1 MKNKTIKKALA
12 IGMSVLMLASTFTPV
27 SVQAAGGWKQNKT
40 GWWWEE
46 DNGSYPTK
54 SWKNIG
60 GTWYY
65 FDGNGYMVT
74 GWLKLPSGWYY
85 LTESGAMATG
95 WVQVGNIWYYM
106 NESGVMQ
113 VDTWIGNN
121 YVDGSGA
128 WIPGKAKTQTGWVK
142 SGNRWWYSHSDGSY
156 TTNDW
161 EVINGSWY
169 YFDGSGWMVTG
180 WLKRPSGWYYLT
192 GSGAMAT
199 GWVQV
204 GSTWYYMNESGVM
217 QADTWIGDNYVGGSG
232 AWIPG
237 KVKTQAGWVKSGNR
251 WWYRHADGGY
261 TMNGWEMI
269 NGTWY
274 YFDGSGW
281 MVTGWKQVNGSW
293 YYMDASGAMVKNA
306 WAGDYY
312 LGADGAMATN
322 TWIGQY
328 YVDGSGKWVPN
339 KQKEPAKQEPTKQE
353 TALQSIS
360 LNQTS
365 LQMWVGGSET
375 LEVNCTPSNTTVD
388 KTVTWKS
395 SNEKV
400 ATVKDGKVEAVGEGE
415 AVITAEVA
423 GKKASCI
430 VKTEQYYHL
439 TYHGNTDFLPVGGY
453 GFLWIGGPD
462 DLIAPYFEIYSLN
475 EDIAT
480 IDENGNLTGI
490 SEGTATIVVEGRE
503 KKGFITVEVK
513 KHAEFQVA
521 YFEQDTYS
529 MKTGDKLQLEVN
541 IVPDNT
547 LIDKLPLWK
556 SSDPTVAE
564 VDGNGVVRAM
574 GIGETRITCILTEH
588 PLTSFG
594 PEGTIPHYVTCTI
607 KVDEVGN
614 NTELEGIQWLYSYD
628 GNKGEYVNVGD
639 IITPNIKVYPVTY
652 PYDLNDLERV

>member
-1 MKNKTIKKALA
+1 MLRRRKNMKNKTIKKALA
-12 IGMSVLMLASTFTPV
+12 IGMSVLMLASTVVPI
-27 SVQAAGGWKQNKT
+27 SAQAASWKQNKT

-46 DNGSYPTK
+46 DHGSYPTN

-65 FDGNGYMVT
+65 FDGNGYMAT
-74 GWLKLPSGWYY
+74 GWLKLSSGWYY
-85 LTESGAMATG
+85 LTGSGAMATG
-95 WVQVGNIWYYM
+95 WVQVGNTWYYM

-113 VDTWIGNN
+113 ADTWIGDN

-142 SGNRWWYSHSDGSY
+142 SGNRWWYSHADGSY
-156 TTNDW
+156 TINDW
-161 EVINGSWY
+161 EVINGRLY

-180 WLKRPSGWYYLT
+180 WLKRPNGWYYLT

-217 QADTWIGDNYVGGSG
+217 QADTWIGDNYVDGSG

-261 TMNGWEMI
+261 TTNGWEMI

-306 WAGDYY
+306 WVGDYY

-400 ATVKDGKVEAVGEGE
+400 ATVKDGKVETVGEGE

-503 KKGFITVEVK
+503 K
-513 KHAEFQVA
+513 
-521 YFEQDTYS
+521 
-529 MKTGDKLQLEVN
+529 
-541 IVPDNT
+541 
-547 LIDKLPLWK
+547 
-556 SSDPTVAE
+556 
-564 VDGNGVVRAM
+564 
-574 GIGETRITCILTEH
+574 
-588 PLTSFG
+588 
-594 PEGTIPHYVTCTI
+594 
-607 KVDEVGN
+607 
-614 NTELEGIQWLYSYD
+614 
-628 GNKGEYVNVGD
+628 
-639 IITPNIKVYPVTY
+639 
-652 PYDLNDLERV
+652 